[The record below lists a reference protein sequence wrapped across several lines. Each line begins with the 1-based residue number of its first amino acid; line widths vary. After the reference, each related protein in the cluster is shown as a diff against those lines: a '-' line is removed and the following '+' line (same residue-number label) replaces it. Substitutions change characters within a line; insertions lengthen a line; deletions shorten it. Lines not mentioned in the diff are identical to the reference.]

1 MGRGGVQ
8 GNTQLRAP
16 FQSIDCKHP
25 GNLGGK
31 NVSLSGFKEMQ
42 IKPRYF
48 SSVRILKIDYIL
60 FLKGKQ
66 TFTE

>member
-8 GNTQLRAP
+8 RNTQLRAP

-31 NVSLSGFKEMQ
+31 KCQF
-42 IKPRYF
+42 I
-48 SSVRILKIDYIL
+48 RI
-60 FLKGKQ
+60 Q
-66 TFTE
+66 RNAN